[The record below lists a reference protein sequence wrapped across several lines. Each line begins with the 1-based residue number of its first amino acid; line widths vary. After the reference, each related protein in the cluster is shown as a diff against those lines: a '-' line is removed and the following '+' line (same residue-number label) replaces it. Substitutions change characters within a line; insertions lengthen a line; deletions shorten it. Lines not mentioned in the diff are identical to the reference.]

1 MVKPHPMPVRLFF
14 AGSRAM
20 RVILNGEEQEIRDD
34 ITVAELLHDLQIVL
48 QYGAVAV
55 NRRVVRKRD
64 HEATQLS
71 TGDRIEIVRPVGGG

>member
-1 MVKPHPMPVRLFF
+1 
-14 AGSRAM
+14 M

-34 ITVAELLHDLQIVL
+34 ITVADLLHDLQITL

-55 NRRVVRKRD
+55 NRRVVRKKD
-64 HEATQLS
+64 HAVTRLS

>member
-1 MVKPHPMPVRLFF
+1 
-14 AGSRAM
+14 M

-34 ITVAELLHDLQIVL
+34 ITVADLLHDLQITL

-64 HEATQLS
+64 HEVTRLNG
-71 TGDRIEIVRPVGGG
+71 GDRIEIVRPVGGG